1 MTTST
6 HLLRRR
12 RFLPLF
18 LTQLLNAFNDNLYK
32 NAMVLFVVYSI
43 YDSAESETFFSGLAT
58 GIFVLPFV
66 LLSATAGQLADM
78 RDKRTIIRWIKFCE
92 IIIMLG
98 GATGLMLA
106 WNGLLID
113 WLAMPLMFAAL
124 LAMGV
129 HSTFFGPIKYAILP
143 QHLKRKEVLAGT
155 GLVEAGTYVAI
166 LGGMILGGWLPVT
179 WAAAMVIVVALA
191 GYATCLSI
199 PSAPPLAGSEKV
211 DWNILRA
218 SWSLMKFSFAH
229 VELRYS
235 VLAISLFWTIAAILS
250 VQFIPLAKNVL
261 SADKEVA
268 SVMLV
273 AFSAGIAIGSAS
285 INQLLKGKV
294 SARYSA
300 VSVIV
305 MGLFLLA
312 FYFLTKV
319 WQGPEDGSLLSV
331 GQFIVQPQAIL
342 LLVILLMIAIA
353 GGMFV
358 VPLYA
363 FLTTKVDPSQAS
375 RSVAANNLVSS
386 LFMTV
391 GAIFAAVMGLTGV
404 PLSEQLLVNLVL
416 CVASAAL
423 GYTLFRHETHD
434 HPEALG

>member
-1 MTTST
+1 
-6 HLLRRR
+6 
-12 RFLPLF
+12 
-18 LTQLLNAFNDNLYK
+18 
-32 NAMVLFVVYSI
+32 
-43 YDSAESETFFSGLAT
+43 
-58 GIFVLPFV
+58 
-66 LLSATAGQLADM
+66 M
-78 RDKRTIIRWIKFCE
+78 RDKRNIIRWIKFCE
-92 IIIMLG
+92 ILIMLG

-106 WNGLLID
+106 WNGMMVEWI
-113 WLAMPLMFAAL
+113 AMPLMFTAL

-143 QHLKRKEVLAGT
+143 QHLKRTEVLAGT

-166 LGGMILGGWLPVT
+166 LAGMILGGWLPVT

-191 GYATCLSI
+191 GFATCLSI

-211 DWNILRA
+211 DWNIFRA

-285 INQLLKGKV
+285 INHLLKGKV

-300 VSVIV
+300 ISVIV
-305 MGLFLLA
+305 MGLFLLG
-312 FYFLTKV
+312 FYFLTKA

-331 GQFIVQPQAIL
+331 SEFMVQPMALL
-342 LLVILLMIAIA
+342 LLVVLLLIAVA

-375 RSVAANNLVSS
+375 RSVAANNLISS
-386 LFMTV
+386 LFMTF

-404 PLSEQLLVNLVL
+404 PLSEQLLVNIAL

-423 GYTLFRHETHD
+423 GHTLFRHETHD
-434 HPEALG
+434 HEHATG